1 VLEQLLVELY
11 GPTDNFQRYKG
22 SSNTG
27 AIDDYRR
34 ELHPNTLQV
43 YRDSCRGRVDESPH
57 LTIGHILH
65 FAIVALRVAFWGQLL
80 LQMTRRSMSVG
91 LLGAGSFPQSVAAL
105 ITRRGNLVRL
115 YVPQTQ
121 VEASAIKRDN
131 VVLHTPRRTQ

>member
-1 VLEQLLVELY
+1 MIIGESFTPIPFKFIAIAAGVASMNLL
-11 GPTDNFQRYKG
+11 TF
-22 SSNTG
+22 
-27 AIDDYRR
+27 
-34 ELHPNTLQV
+34 
-43 YRDSCRGRVDESPH
+43 
-57 LTIGHILH
+57 TIGHILH

-105 ITRRGNLVRL
+105 LTRRGNLVRL